1 MKPILFEKNAT
12 DFSTFGLCRLVDAES
27 CVVTEERNGAYE
39 LEMFYPL
46 SGKAAYDIVKDRI
59 VVAIPSDGGKRQAFR
74 IYSCQTTEDGNIQV
88 KANHVSYQMSDIP
101 IDPAAL
107 TVTGPQDMMEK
118 LKAKALE
125 PCPFTFTSDITSS
138 VSQSIP
144 KLPPRSLRNWL
155 GGSEGSVLDRYG
167 GEYEFDNWNV
177 ILHKARGA
185 DRGVRIQYGKNLTKV
200 DYTEDMSGLIT
211 GIMPYYSGQNES
223 GQSVLVLSNPKILMH
238 ENASDY
244 AYPHVV
250 PVDCSSDFQT
260 VPTQE
265 QVTAWGRS
273 YLAKT
278 ELTSPKVALGVD
290 FVALWQTEEYRQYA
304 PLESV
309 KLCDWVTIHYAQL
322 GIHVKRKVTKT
333 VYNVLK
339 QRYDSVELGGV
350 ATIADTISD
359 MQSAISGSGG
369 ESVLKVNGTP
379 VVSLGLP
386 NGTYSNQVFFG
397 GATLTNSDKDL
408 RFFLPL
414 PGAVNRSVSITPT
427 SITVRDRGSYLAAS
441 LATGVTY
448 AYTPMALGVHVN
460 ATKEDG
466 WGGVSNSVVGVH
478 FNYSITLT

>member
-12 DFSTFGLCRLVDAES
+12 DFSTFGLCRLTDAES
-27 CVVTEERNGAYE
+27 CTVTEERNGAYE

-59 VVAIPSDGGKRQAFR
+59 IVAIPSDGGKRQAFR
-74 IYSCQTTEDGNIQV
+74 IYSCQTTEDGKIQV
-88 KANHVSYQMSDIP
+88 KANHISYQMSDIP
-101 IDPAAL
+101 VDPAAL

-125 PCPFTFTSDITSS
+125 PCPFSFSSDIASS
-138 VSQSIP
+138 ASQAIP
-144 KLPPRSLRNWL
+144 KFPPRSLRSWL
-155 GGSEGSVLDRYG
+155 GGSDGSVLDRYG

-200 DYTEDMSGLIT
+200 DYTEDMSELIT
-211 GIMPYYSGQNES
+211 GIMPYYAGQNES
-223 GQSVLVLSNPKILMH
+223 GQDVLVLSDPKVLMH

-250 PVDCSSDFQT
+250 PVDCSADFQS
-260 VPTQE
+260 VPTRA
-265 QVTAWGRS
+265 QVTAWGQS

-304 PLESV
+304 PLEAV

-339 QRYDSVELGGV
+339 QRYDSIELGGV
-350 ATIADTISD
+350 ATVADTIAG
-359 MQSAISGSGG
+359 MQSALSDSGG

-379 VVSLGLP
+379 VISLGLP
-386 NGTYSNQVFFG
+386 NGTYTDQTIYACG
-397 GATLTNSDKDL
+397 TLTSGGNNIL
-408 RFFLPL
+408 FTIPL
-414 PGAVNRSVSITPT
+414 PGALNRGCTVTP
-427 SITVRDRGSYLAAS
+427 SGITVRDRGNYLAQN
-441 LATGVTY
+441 LTTGVTY
-448 AYTPMALGVHVN
+448 TYTPGAAGITVT
-460 ATKEDG
+460 AAKSDG
-466 WGGVSNSVVGVH
+466 WGGVNNSAVAVA
-478 FNYSITLT
+478 FAFSLSLT

>member
-12 DFSTFGLCRLVDAES
+12 DFSTFGLCRLTDAES
-27 CVVTEERNGAYE
+27 CTVTEERNGAYE

-74 IYSCQTTEDGNIQV
+74 IYSCQTTEDGKMQV

-101 IDPAAL
+101 VDPAAL

-125 PCPFTFTSDITSS
+125 ACPFTFTTDITSS
-138 VSQSIP
+138 NSQAIP
-144 KLPPRSLRNWL
+144 KLPPRSLRSWL

-200 DYTEDMSGLIT
+200 DYTEDMSELIT
-211 GIMPYYSGQNES
+211 GIMPYYSGQNKK
-223 GQSVLVLSNPKILMH
+223 GQNIIVLSSPKVLMH

-250 PVDCSSDFQT
+250 PVDCTADFQT

-278 ELTSPKVALGVD
+278 ELTSPKIALGVD

-304 PLESV
+304 PLEAV

-350 ATIADTISD
+350 ATIADTIVG
-359 MQSAISGSGG
+359 MQSALSDSGG

-386 NGTYSNQVFFG
+386 NGTYSGQEFLG
-397 GATLTNSDKDL
+397 GAALTNSGKDV

-414 PGAVNRSVSITPT
+414 PGAVNRGVSITPT
-427 SITVRDRGSYLAAS
+427 SITVRDRGSYRAQNLS
-441 LATGVTY
+441 SGVTY
-448 AYTPMALGVHVN
+448 AYTQNALGVCVY
-460 ATKEDG
+460 ATKEDT
-466 WGGVSNSVVGVH
+466 WGGANNSVVSVQ

>member
-27 CVVTEERNGAYE
+27 CTVTEERNGAYE

-74 IYSCQTTEDGNIQV
+74 IYSCQTTEDGKIQV

-101 IDPAAL
+101 VDPAAL

-125 PCPFTFTSDITSS
+125 ACPFSFSSDITSS
-138 VSQSIP
+138 TSQAIP
-144 KLPPRSLRNWL
+144 KLPPRSLRSWL
-155 GGSEGSVLDRYG
+155 GGSDGSVLDRYG

-200 DYTEDMSGLIT
+200 DYTEDMSELIT
-211 GIMPYYSGQNES
+211 GIMPYYSGQNEK
-223 GQSVLVLSNPKILMH
+223 GQDIIVLSNPKILMH

-244 AYPHVV
+244 AYPHVI
-250 PVDCSSDFQT
+250 PVDCTADFQS
-260 VPTQE
+260 VPTQA
-265 QVTAWGRS
+265 QVTAWGQS

-304 PLESV
+304 PLEAV

-350 ATIADTISD
+350 ATIADTIVG
-359 MQSAISGSGG
+359 MQSALSDSGG

-386 NGTYSNQVFFG
+386 NGTYSGQSIYAG
-397 GATLTNSDKDL
+397 GTLTSSGNDIL
-408 RFFLPL
+408 FHIPL
-414 PGAVNRSVSITPT
+414 PGALNRSCTVTP
-427 SITVRDRGSYLAAS
+427 SGITVRDRGNYLAQN

-448 AYTPMALGVHVN
+448 TYTPGATGITVM
-460 ATKEDG
+460 ATKSDG
-466 WGGVSNSVVGVH
+466 WGGVNNSAVAVM
-478 FNYSITLT
+478 FAFSLTLA

>member
-1 MKPILFEKNAT
+1 MKPILFEKGST
-12 DFSTFGLCRLVDAES
+12 DFSTFGICRLVDAEA
-27 CVVTEERNGAYE
+27 CTVTEERNGAYE

-74 IYSCQTTEDGNIQV
+74 IYSCQTTEDGKIQV
-88 KANHVSYQMSDIP
+88 KANHISYQMSDIP

-138 VSQSIP
+138 TSQSIP
-144 KLPPRSLRNWL
+144 KLPPRSLRSWL

-177 ILHKARGA
+177 TLHKARGA

-200 DYTEDMSGLIT
+200 DYTEDMSELIT
-211 GIMPYYSGQNES
+211 GIMPYYSGQNEK
-223 GQSVLVLSNPKILMH
+223 GQDIIVLSNPKILMH

-250 PVDCSSDFQT
+250 PVDCSADFQS
-260 VPTQE
+260 VPTRA
-265 QVTAWGRS
+265 QVTAWGQS

-309 KLCDWVTIHYAQL
+309 KLCDWVTSHYAQL

-350 ATIADTISD
+350 ATVADTIAG
-359 MQSAISGSGG
+359 MQSAISGGGG
-369 ESVLKVNGTP
+369 ESVLKVNDTP
-379 VVSLGLP
+379 VISLGLP
-386 NGTYSNQVFFG
+386 NGTYSDQNYYG
-397 GATLTNSDKDL
+397 GATLTGNGTDV

-414 PGAVNRSVSITPT
+414 PGAVNRGISLTPT
-427 SITVRDRGSYLAAS
+427 AITVRDRGSYLAQNLS
-441 LATGVTY
+441 SGVTY
-448 AYTPMALGVHVN
+448 TYAQSALGILVN
-460 ATKEDG
+460 ANKSDG
-466 WGGVSNSVVGVH
+466 WGGVNNSAVSVQ
-478 FNYSITLT
+478 FNCSIALT